1 MIRFE
6 PESIVR
12 WLDDL
17 DCVAGALRLRLKG
30 RPRRRAY
37 ALPSLLLATV
47 LLLGPS
53 VGI

>member
-6 PESIVR
+6 PESCVR

-17 DCVAGALRLRLKG
+17 DGAAGALCLVASRW
-30 RPRRRAY
+30 RRRRGYPLQAGLV
-37 ALPSLLLATV
+37 AAA